1 MSQELAYVKLISG
14 EYVLGRVE
22 HKDEE
27 TIVLKKPLSVN
38 FEMMLGGLQMVPYD
52 AYYLN
57 KEVQEAIFKIEH
69 TLHIH
74 EGSDVPKELEEKY
87 NEFASGII
95 QPGQA
100 QSGMQEAQAMQMM
113 NQLLGAGGANQEPA
127 NIITK

>member
-1 MSQELAYVKLISG
+1 MARELAYVKLISG
-14 EYVLGRVE
+14 EYVLGEVD

-57 KEVQEAIFKIEH
+57 KELQEVIFK
-69 TLHIH
+69 LDHIIHVH
-74 EGSDVPKELEEKY
+74 EGEDVPKELGEKY
-87 NEFASGII
+87 NEFVSGII

-113 NQLLGAGGANQEPA
+113 NQLIGAGAGGAEPA